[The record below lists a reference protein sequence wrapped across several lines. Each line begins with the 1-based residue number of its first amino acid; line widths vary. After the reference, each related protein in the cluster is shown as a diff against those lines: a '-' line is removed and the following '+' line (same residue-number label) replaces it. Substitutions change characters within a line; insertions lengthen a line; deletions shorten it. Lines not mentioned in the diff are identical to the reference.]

1 MSLPASVLQAWQH
14 TSSSSANTIV
24 LPDGC
29 CDLILRAVPGQ
40 QPSWFVTALADSAY
54 DVPSTAGEQFW
65 GFRLQPGTQIDETT
79 LINSLQARPLH
90 DAEDALPLLD
100 ACVRLDPRVAQALHS
115 VAVCPTVAVAARQL
129 GVSERT
135 LQRLVHAA
143 TGRQP
148 AYWKCLARVRRAA
161 RQLAQAPSLA
171 ACAADHGFADQ
182 AHMTREFQRWFQRT
196 PSGVLASGE
205 LLAVSAASGYA

>member
-1 MSLPASVLQAWQH
+1 MSLPTPVLQAWQH
-14 TSSSSANTIV
+14 TSTSITRTVV

-29 CDLILRAVPGQ
+29 CDLILRAPPGQ
-40 QPSWFVTALADSAY
+40 QPHWFVTPLADTAY
-54 DVPSTAGEQFW
+54 DVPGTVGEQFW
-65 GFRLQPGTQIDETT
+65 GFRLQPGACINEAT
-79 LINSLQARPLH
+79 LLGALQSRPLR
-90 DAEDALPLLD
+90 DAQDALPWLD
-100 ACVRLDPRVAQALHS
+100 ACVRVDPRVDQALHS
-115 VAVCPTVAVAARQL
+115 LSVSATVAAAAKQL

-135 LQRLVHAA
+135 LQRLVHGA

-161 RQLAQAPSLA
+161 SHLGHAPSLA

-182 AHMTREFQRWFQRT
+182 AHMTREFQRWLGRT
-196 PSGVLASGE
+196 PSAVLASPD